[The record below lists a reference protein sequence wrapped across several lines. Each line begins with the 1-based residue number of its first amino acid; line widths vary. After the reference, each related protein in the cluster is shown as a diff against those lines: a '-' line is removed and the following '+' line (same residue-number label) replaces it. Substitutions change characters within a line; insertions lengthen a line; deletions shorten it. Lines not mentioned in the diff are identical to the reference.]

1 MYRSQ
6 TIFGV
11 VAALLLQTIAFD
23 QYIVIH
29 YRSLYLI
36 YYYLFQQS
44 ITAQLFSHALFYP
57 RRLFGYTIFCRA
69 LLFLFCAEFYA
80 FFEQRHFVQRLNVIE
95 PMMGGK
101 IQSDFFY
108 LSPVKTLFTMLVM
121 LNTITGH
128 SRVLFR
134 VHTWTYNDLYRRS
147 WFDDNSNS

>member
-23 QYIVIH
+23 RYIVIH

-80 FFEQRHFVQRLNVIE
+80 FFEQRHFVQRLNVIVIFLQVSVASKN
-95 PMMGGK
+95 P
-101 IQSDFFY
+101 FY
-108 LSPVKTLFTMLVM
+108 HASNVKYYNWPLKSTLSCSHL
-121 LNTITGH
+121 
-128 SRVLFR
+128 
-134 VHTWTYNDLYRRS
+134 DL
-147 WFDDNSNS
+147 